1 MPIDD
6 RKSDPFDSIVARL
19 RQEFLEEAQDR
30 LTEIEEAIGAE
41 HSGEISGEE
50 AVVTIRRQA
59 HNLKGMGASFQFP
72 IVSLIAHR
80 LEDYVSHIKDMAPR
94 HFTDIGQFVDIL
106 RGVLSGDGADLTVG
120 ASGQADILRSLPAK
134 WTHDVIDGPPTD
146 IEILVVHTSK
156 VPLRLVERELVNC
169 GYRVVTSTSPLEAF
183 ELAVRMKPDMIISA
197 MVMNDLSGLDLAR
210 ALGAMEVTAAIPFG
224 LLTSLAPDSHQL
236 TNIPSNTA
244 IIRAGEA
251 FQDDLAAV
259 ITRFG
264 IA

>member
-1 MPIDD
+1 MSDD

-30 LTEIEEAIGAE
+30 LVEIEEAIGEE
-41 HSGEISGEE
+41 HAGQISGEE
-50 AVVTIRRQA
+50 AIITIRRQA

-72 IVSLIAHR
+72 IVSMIAHR
-80 LEDYVSHIKDMAPR
+80 LEDYVSHIKDLADR
-94 HFTDIGQFVDIL
+94 HFTDIGQFVDAM
-106 RGVLSGDGADLTVG
+106 RGVLEGNGAGLS
-120 ASGQADILRSLPAK
+120 ASQAEHARILRSLPAK
-134 WTHDVIDGPPTD
+134 WTHEVIAGAKTD
-146 IEILVVHTSK
+146 IEFLCVHTSK

-169 GYRVVTSTSPLEAF
+169 GYRVVTSTSPIEAF
-183 ELAVRMKPDMIISA
+183 ELGVRTKPDMIISA

-210 ALGAMEVTAAIPFG
+210 ALGAMEVTKDIPFC

-236 TNIPSNTA
+236 QNLPGNTA
-244 IIRAGEA
+244 IIRAGEF
-251 FQDDLAAV
+251 FQDDLAAA